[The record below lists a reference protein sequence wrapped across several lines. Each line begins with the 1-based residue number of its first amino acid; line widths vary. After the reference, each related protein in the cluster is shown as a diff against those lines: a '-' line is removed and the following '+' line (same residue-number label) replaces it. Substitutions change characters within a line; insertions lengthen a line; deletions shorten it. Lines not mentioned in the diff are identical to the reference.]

1 MLSIDLVRRRLKR
14 QQCARPECVLLMAPS
29 SRGQIVSHRCSRA
42 ARDGV
47 QPGIPVAQAKAVLT
61 TQRVLVETHDP
72 EADRKALAALAV
84 VCQSL
89 SPITSADEPDGLLAD
104 VSGCHRVFEGE
115 EGLVRAA
122 LSRFRDLGFEVRA
135 AIASTYGCARA
146 VARFGPAPDLIIPD
160 GAQRGTMATLP
171 TRALGCDA
179 KTEQALREV
188 GLDTVG
194 HILALPRSVLPAR
207 FGDEILFRLDQAL
220 GHAIETIDPVH
231 AVDPVHVE
239 RIFEG
244 PNDQFEV
251 IQLTVRG
258 LLEELRSQLQAR
270 EAGTTRLLL
279 RMERSDTTPL
289 ELRFA
294 LSAPTRDLKHLWSL
308 IRPRLEKANLG
319 FGVELISITSTRTV
333 RINHRQAEQ
342 WRDDQSDA
350 SPSVWM
356 DTMVNRFGSERVV
369 RVRPAESHVPERA
382 VRRIPPLVTAS
393 RAAMQSRPNT
403 KSSSELPTQ
412 PHCCAAQSSGE
423 QWHLCPVRPSLL
435 LHPESALVT
444 SLCPDGP
451 VMNIR
456 WRGID
461 HAIALSFG
469 PERIEPEWWRGRAP
483 SRDYFRVQ
491 DTQGRWLWLF
501 REHEGDG
508 GEWFV
513 HGVWA

>member
-84 VCQSL
+84 VGQSL

-258 LLEELRSQLQAR
+258 LLEELRAHLQTR

-294 LSAPTRDLKHLWSL
+294 LSAATRDLKHLWSL

-382 VRRIPPLVTAS
+382 VRRVGEMATFAKGQRAKLKQEEERPPDHLAIW
-393 RAAMQSRPNT
+393 RFGNLAI
-403 KSSSELPTQ
+403 SS
-412 PHCCAAQSSGE
+412 
-423 QWHLCPVRPSLL
+423 RPSLL

-461 HAIALSFG
+461 HAVALCIG